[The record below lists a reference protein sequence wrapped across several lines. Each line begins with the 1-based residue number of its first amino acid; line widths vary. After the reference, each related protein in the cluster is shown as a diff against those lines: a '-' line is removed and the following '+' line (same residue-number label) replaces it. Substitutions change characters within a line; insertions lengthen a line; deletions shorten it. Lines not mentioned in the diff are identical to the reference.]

1 MKDHAMSA
9 INDHAAHTAQ
19 ALGTVLADTFRL
31 YMKVHGFHWNVSGP
45 RFRVLHQMFEEQY
58 NELWQAL
65 DPIAERIR
73 ALGQM
78 APGSLADM
86 AALGSLPETKGV
98 PGARA
103 MMQAV
108 LDGHLAVAAGAKA
121 ALSIAER
128 AADPATADLLTQR
141 IASHEKTAWMLR
153 AMLSEEAPA
162 S

>member
-1 MKDHAMSA
+1 MTPV
-9 INDHAAHTAQ
+9 NDHAARTAQ

-65 DPIAERIR
+65 DPIAERIL
-73 ALGQM
+73 ALGQK
-78 APGSLADM
+78 APGSLAEM

-103 MMQAV
+103 MMEAL

-121 ALSIAER
+121 ALATAED
-128 AADPATADLLTQR
+128 AEDPATADLLTQR

-153 AMLSEEAPA
+153 AMLSEDAPA
-162 S
+162 A

>member
-1 MKDHAMSA
+1 MTP
-9 INDHAAHTAQ
+9 INDHAAHTAG
-19 ALGTVLADTFRL
+19 ALGGVLADTFRL

-65 DPIAERIR
+65 DQIAERIR
-73 ALGQM
+73 VLGQT
-78 APGSLADM
+78 APGSLATM
-86 AALGSLPETKGV
+86 AALGTLPETEGV
-98 PGARA
+98 PGARG
-103 MMQAV
+103 MMQAA
-108 LDGHLAVAAGAKA
+108 LDGHLALAAGAKA
-121 ALSIAER
+121 ALAVAER

-162 S
+162 L

>member
-1 MKDHAMSA
+1 MTPV
-9 INDHAAHTAQ
+9 NDHAARTAQ

-65 DPIAERIR
+65 DPIAERIL
-73 ALGQM
+73 ALGEK
-78 APGSLADM
+78 APGSLAEM

-103 MMQAV
+103 MMQAL

-121 ALSIAER
+121 ALATAED
-128 AADPATADLLTQR
+128 AGDPATADLLTQR

-153 AMLSEEAPA
+153 AMLSEEGSAA
-162 S
+162 

>member
-1 MKDHAMSA
+1 MTPV
-9 INDHAAHTAQ
+9 NDHAARTAQ

-65 DPIAERIR
+65 DPIAERIL
-73 ALGQM
+73 ALGQK
-78 APGSLADM
+78 APGSLAEM

-103 MMQAV
+103 MMEA
-108 LDGHLAVAAGAKA
+108 LLAGHLAVAAGAKA
-121 ALSIAER
+121 ALATAED
-128 AADPATADLLTQR
+128 AGDPATADLLTQR

-153 AMLSEEAPA
+153 AMLSEDAPA
-162 S
+162 A

>member
-1 MKDHAMSA
+1 MS
-9 INDHAAHTAQ
+9 IVNDHETQTAA
-19 ALGTVLADTFRL
+19 ALSAVLADTFRL

-73 ALGQM
+73 ALGQP
-78 APGSLADM
+78 APGSLASM
-86 AALGSLPETKGV
+86 AALGSLPEVEGV
-98 PGARA
+98 LGARA
-103 MMQAV
+103 MMKAA
-108 LDGHLAVAAGAKA
+108 LDGHVALAVSTKA
-121 ALSIAER
+121 AVAVAER
-128 AADPATADLLTQR
+128 AGDPATADLLTQR

-162 S
+162 A

>member
-1 MKDHAMSA
+1 MTP
-9 INDHAAHTAQ
+9 INDHAAQTAQ
-19 ALGTVLADTFRL
+19 ALGTVLADTFCL
-31 YMKVHGFHWNVSGP
+31 YVKVHGFHWNVSGP
-45 RFRVLHQMFEEQY
+45 RFRVMHQMFEEQY

-86 AALGSLPETKGV
+86 AALGSLPEAKGV

-103 MMQAV
+103 MMQAA

>member
-1 MKDHAMSA
+1 
-9 INDHAAHTAQ
+9 
-19 ALGTVLADTFRL
+19 
-31 YMKVHGFHWNVSGP
+31 
-45 RFRVLHQMFEEQY
+45 
-58 NELWQAL
+58 
-65 DPIAERIR
+65 
-73 ALGQM
+73 
-78 APGSLADM
+78 M
-86 AALGSLPETKGV
+86 AALGTLPETKGV